1 MKSGMLRDFNK
12 IPELYS
18 SKHSTGRK
26 PIRIQL
32 LHIYLKTTDK
42 D

>member
-1 MKSGMLRDFNK
+1 MKGGMPCEFNK

-26 PIRIQL
+26 PISTQL